1 MNRYLNKM
9 IISPL
14 ERFSLGFLREN
25 PYDKMESMLRK
36 KIRRMASTGIGREL
50 GVTTQTSQEDLPLT
64 GYDQYKKYYESPEEG
79 DFLFPLDEYVLVTTS
94 GTMSLPKKY
103 LFPKAALSDNMRKTL
118 LAKIL
123 LYTHDGEKVTFQI
136 GDTIYA
142 NLPGGTQISNHYV
155 DIGGKQSSFFVKRC
169 PDPNMSFDSRV
180 DYFVDHYKEIDVA
193 YMTIPTLLD
202 DVYPRIGEPLTLKGF
217 VVQDSAAVV
226 YKDKIKEVAGSYPKV
241 SYGSTEALACS
252 VPSIQH
258 PGGFIM
264 DWRVVYPEF
273 IPHDERGEVLPD
285 DPETIHLLEV
295 EKGRRYRFVV
305 TPYLTEIHR
314 YLMPDVFE
322 CISHGDECLG
332 TDHPVFKYYSRGD
345 KLVVL
350 HNFTRIA
357 EEELL
362 QVMKDSGIGYVD
374 FTARRETDGY
384 RDYMKIYVELT
395 EDKPVQEVHKSIVDT
410 LIEFDKDWRD
420 LVAFLKYD
428 PLRVELLPRGSFK
441 RYLARQT
448 GMYRVDR
455 IKMRDEKLDLLR
467 SR

>member
-1 MNRYLNKM
+1 MNRYLSDA
-9 IISPL
+9 IIGVVG
-14 ERFSLGFLREN
+14 RFSLGFLRED
-25 PYDKMESMLRK
+25 PYDKMERMLQK

-50 GVTTQTSQEDLPLT
+50 GLTTQTRQKDLALT
-64 GYDQYKKYYESPEEG
+64 GYDQYRKYYEKPGEG
-79 DFLFPLDEYVLVTTS
+79 DFLYPLGEYPLVTTS

-136 GDTIYA
+136 GDTMYA
-142 NLPGGTQISNHYV
+142 NLPGGTQISSHYV
-155 DIGGKQSSFFVKRC
+155 DIGGKQSSFFMKKC
-169 PDPNMSFDSRV
+169 PDPNMSFDVKV
-180 DYFVDHYKEIDVA
+180 DYFVEHHGEIDIA

-202 DVYPRIGEPLTLKGF
+202 DVIPRVGDKLSLKGF
-217 VVQDSAAVV
+217 VVQDSAAAV
-226 YKDKIKEVAGSYPKV
+226 YKDKIKEVTGSYPKV

-258 PGGFIM
+258 PGAFIM

-273 IPHDERGEVLPD
+273 IPLDEREAPPGD
-285 DPETIHLLEV
+285 SETVKLSEV

-305 TPYLTEIHR
+305 TPYLTEIHK
-314 YLMPDVFE
+314 YLMPDVFD
-322 CISHGDECLG
+322 CISHGDDCLG
-332 TDHPVFKYYSRGD
+332 TDLPVFKYYSRGD

-362 QVMKDSGIGYVD
+362 QVMRDSGIGYVD

-384 RDYMKIYVELT
+384 RDHLKIYVELT
-395 EDKPVQEVHKSIVDT
+395 EEKPVQEVHRIIGKA
-410 LIEFDKDWRD
+410 LAEFDRDWRD
-420 LVAFLKYD
+420 LVEFLKYD
-428 PLRVELLPRGSFK
+428 PLKVELLPRGSFK
-441 RYLARQT
+441 RYLTRQP

-455 IKMRDEKLDLLR
+455 VQMRDEKLDLLL
-467 SR
+467 SK

>member
-1 MNRYLNKM
+1 MNRYLSNA
-9 IISPL
+9 IIGL
-14 ERFSLGFLREN
+14 VGRFSLGFLRED
-25 PYDKMESMLRK
+25 PYAKMERMLEK
-36 KIRRMASTGIGREL
+36 KIRRMAGTGIGKEL
-50 GVTTQTSQEDLPLT
+50 GITTQTRQKKLALT
-64 GYDQYKKYYESPEEG
+64 SYDQYRKYYEKPEEG
-79 DFLFPLDEYVLVTTS
+79 DFLYSLGEYLLVTTS

-103 LFPKAALSDNMRKTL
+103 LLPKAALSDNMRKTL

-136 GDTIYA
+136 GDTMYA
-142 NLPGGTQISNHYV
+142 NLPGGTQISSHYV
-155 DIGGKQSSFFVKRC
+155 DIGGKQSSFFMKNC
-169 PDPNMSFDSRV
+169 PDPNMPFDAKV
-180 DYFVDHYKEIDVA
+180 DYFVEHHREIDIA

-202 DVYPRIGEPLTLKGF
+202 DVIPRVGEKLSLKGF
-217 VVQDSAAVV
+217 VVQDSAAAV
-226 YKDKIKEVAGSYPKV
+226 YKDKIREVTGSYPKV

-258 PGGFIM
+258 PGSFIM

-273 IPHDERGEVLPD
+273 IPLDETEAP
-285 DPETIHLLEV
+285 PEDSETVKLSEV

-305 TPYLTEIHR
+305 TPYLTEIHK

-322 CISHGDECLG
+322 CISHGDDCLG
-332 TDHPVFKYYSRGD
+332 TDLPVFKYYSRGD

-362 QVMKDSGIGYVD
+362 QVMRDSGMGYVD

-384 RDYMKIYVELT
+384 RDHLKIYVELT
-395 EDKPVQEVHKSIVDT
+395 EEKPVQEVHRSIGEA
-410 LIEFDKDWRD
+410 LAEFDRDWRD
-420 LVAFLKYD
+420 LVEFLKYD
-428 PLRVELLPRGSFK
+428 PLKVELLPRGSFK
-441 RYLARQT
+441 RYLARQS

-455 IKMRDEKLDLLR
+455 VQMRDEKLDLLL
-467 SR
+467 SK

>member
-1 MNRYLNKM
+1 MNRYLSDA
-9 IISPL
+9 IIGVIG
-14 ERFSLGFLREN
+14 RFSLGFLRED
-25 PYDKMESMLRK
+25 PYDKMERMLQK
-36 KIRRMASTGIGREL
+36 KIRRMANTGIGREL
-50 GVTTQTSQEDLPLT
+50 GLTTQTRQKDLALT
-64 GYDQYKKYYESPEEG
+64 GYDQYRKYYEKPDEG
-79 DFLFPLDEYVLVTTS
+79 DFLYPLGEYLLVTTS

-136 GDTIYA
+136 GDTMYA
-142 NLPGGTQISNHYV
+142 NLPGGTQISSHYV
-155 DIGGKQSSFFVKRC
+155 DIGGKQSSFFMKKC
-169 PDPNMSFDSRV
+169 PDPNMSFDAKV
-180 DYFVDHYKEIDVA
+180 DYFVEHHGEIDIA

-202 DVYPRIGEPLTLKGF
+202 DVIPRVGEKLSLKGF
-217 VVQDSAAVV
+217 VVQDSAAAV
-226 YKDKIKEVAGSYPKV
+226 YKDKIKEVTGSFPKV

-258 PGGFIM
+258 PGAFIM

-273 IPHDERGEVLPD
+273 IPLDEREAP
-285 DPETIHLLEV
+285 PEDSETVKLSEV

-305 TPYLTEIHR
+305 TPYLTEIHK

-322 CISHGDECLG
+322 CISHGDDCLG
-332 TDHPVFKYYSRGD
+332 TDLPVFKYYSRGD

-362 QVMKDSGIGYVD
+362 HVMRDSGIGYVD

-384 RDYMKIYVELT
+384 RDYLKIYVELT
-395 EDKPVQEVHKSIVDT
+395 EEKPVQEVHRSIGEA
-410 LIEFDKDWRD
+410 LAEFDRDWRD
-420 LVAFLKYD
+420 LVEFLKYD
-428 PLRVELLPRGSFK
+428 PLKVELLPRGSFK
-441 RYLARQT
+441 SYLARQS

-455 IKMRDEKLDLLR
+455 VQMRDEKLDLLL
-467 SR
+467 SK